1 MATLTTE
8 ESLKQYEAEFRFAD
22 RDYYDRHLV
31 FDHVVTTE
39 QADQRQ
45 RFEAMARSLRD
56 LLTQRWLLTQSIH
69 DRANPKQVYY
79 LSMEFLIGR
88 SLLSTVTNMEVQSFV
103 DEDLRSDPHQDW
115 HQLQEAEPDAG
126 LGNGGLG
133 RLAACFL
140 DSLATLEIPAIGYGL
155 RYEYGM
161 FRQEIRNGYQVEQP
175 DNWLLHP
182 DPWEVARMT
191 ETLDVPLNC
200 SFRLEGGMIH
210 QIPRQ
215 PIHLLGVPYDRPV
228 VGYGGKTIN
237 TLRLWAA
244 SSPDFFDFG
253 EFSGGEF
260 FGAVLDKTVAE
271 SLTRVL
277 YPDDSTPRGRSLR
290 FLQEYFLVACSLG
303 DIIRRFRQRGNAWSA
318 LPTKVAI
325 QLNDTHPAMAVAELM
340 RILIDEARLGWDE
353 AWKLTVDTLA
363 YTNHTLLPE
372 ALEKWPVELF
382 ELFIPRHLEIIYA
395 INARFLHDVWTRYPG
410 DEDRVRR
417 MSLIEET
424 PARQVR
430 MANLAIVGTHSTN
443 GVAQIHSRL
452 LREHTVADFARMFPA
467 RFNNKTN
474 GVTPRRWLM
483 MANPDLAALLT
494 KAVGETWI
502 TDLNRLGALRGLAD
516 DTGFRD
522 RFRQAKQAAKARFAA
537 WVKRELD
544 ISLDEASIFDSQI
557 KRIHEYKRQLLNV
570 LHITV
575 LYHRLRSDPGFDPSP
590 RTFFFAGKAAP
601 AYHLAKL
608 IIKLINDVARAIDR
622 DPLVR
627 GRLKV
632 VFLPNYGVSLAE
644 RLIPASEV
652 SEQISTAGYEASGTS
667 NMKFMMNGALTVGT
681 RDGATIEIAEEVG
694 PENIFLFGLT
704 ADEVASSSPWY
715 SPYWHYDHEPE
726 TRAAIDLLFS
736 DHINSGA
743 PDLYEP
749 IRQSLLAH
757 GDHYMH
763 LADLRSYVQAQ
774 ERIGALYR
782 QDPSGWTARA
792 IVNVAGSGRF
802 SADRTISEYAREIW
816 DANPCPVP

>member
-115 HQLQEAEPDAG
+115 HELQEAEPDAG

-161 FRQEIRNGYQVEQP
+161 FRQEIRNGYRVERP

-260 FGAVLDKTVAE
+260 FGAVLDKIVAE

-277 YPDDSTPRGRSLR
+277 YPDDSTLRGRSLR

-303 DIIRRFRQRGNAWSA
+303 DIIRRFRQRGNGWQE
-318 LPTKVAI
+318 LPDKVAI

-340 RILIDEARLGWDE
+340 RILVDEARLGWDE

-382 ELFIPRHLEIIYA
+382 ELFIPRHLEIIHE
-395 INARFLHDVWTRYPG
+395 INARFLHDVRTRYPG
-410 DEDRVRR
+410 DVDRVRR

-424 PARQVR
+424 PVREVR

-474 GVTPRRWLM
+474 GVTPRRWLL

-494 KAVGETWI
+494 EAVGESWI
-502 TDLNRLGALRGLAD
+502 TDLNRLGALRDLAG

-522 RFRQAKQAAKARFAA
+522 RFRQAKQVAKARFAA
-537 WVKRELD
+537 WAKRELN
-544 ISLDEASIFDSQI
+544 ITLDETSIFDSQI

-601 AYHLAKL
+601 AYRLAKL

-694 PENIFLFGLT
+694 EDNIFLFGLT
-704 ADEVASSSPWY
+704 ADQVASSSPWY
-715 SPYWHYDHEPE
+715 SPYWHYNHEPE
-726 TRAAIDLLFS
+726 THAAIDLLFS
-736 DHINSGA
+736 DHINSGE
-743 PDLYEP
+743 PGLYEP

-792 IVNVAGSGRF
+792 IVNVASSGRF
-802 SADRTISEYAREIW
+802 STDRTISEYAREIW
-816 DANPCPVP
+816 DAKPCPVP

>member
-1 MATLTTE
+1 VTSLTTE

-31 FDHVVTTE
+31 FDHVVTME

-115 HQLQEAEPDAG
+115 HELQEAEPDAG

-161 FRQEIRNGYQVEQP
+161 FRQENRNGYQVEQP

-200 SFRLEGGMIH
+200 SFRLEGGVI
-210 QIPRQ
+210 QPIPRQ

-277 YPDDSTPRGRSLR
+277 YPDDSTLRGRSLR

-372 ALEKWPVELF
+372 ALEKWPVEMF
-382 ELFIPRHLEIIYA
+382 ELFIPRHLEIIYE
-395 INARFLHDVWTRYPG
+395 INARFLHDVRTRYPG
-410 DEDRVRR
+410 DLDRVRR

-424 PARQVR
+424 PVREVR

-474 GVTPRRWLM
+474 GVTPRRWLL

-494 KAVGETWI
+494 EAVGESWI
-502 TDLNRLGALRGLAD
+502 TDLNRLGALRDLAG

-537 WVKRELD
+537 WAKRELN
-544 ISLDEASIFDSQI
+544 ITLDETSIFDSQI

-601 AYHLAKL
+601 AYRLAKL
-608 IIKLINDVARAIDR
+608 IIKLINDVARAIEG

-704 ADEVASSSPWY
+704 ADQVASSSPWY

-736 DHINSGA
+736 DHINSGEA
-743 PDLYEP
+743 GLYEP

-763 LADLRSYVQAQ
+763 LADLRSYVQVQ

-782 QDPSGWTARA
+782 QDPLGWTARA

-802 SADRTISEYAREIW
+802 STDRTISEYAREIW
-816 DANPCPVP
+816 DAKPCPVP